1 VRNEPERF
9 LDHLR
14 LRLVGHRLSF
24 RRLACD
30 VLLLYVECEPGD
42 GKGVTIWL
50 DPIWRLRGPQGVL
63 VGSPQATDAMH
74 SEEGLAAVS
83 ALLGDLQ
90 ERAIERVDVQP
101 LTFDLRVMLEGGY
114 CLETFAVDQTVDE
127 SWHIRE
133 NTTGNRLKGSPNGLS
148 IGKSMLN

>member
-14 LRLVGHRLSF
+14 LGLVGHRVLF

-50 DPIWRLRGPQGVL
+50 DPIWRLRGPQGVVAGPRRQRTRCIARKDWPL
-63 VGSPQATDAMH
+63 SQRYWATCKNAQSSGST
-74 SEEGLAAVS
+74 S
-83 ALLGDLQ
+83 
-90 ERAIERVDVQP
+90 
-101 LTFDLRVMLEGGY
+101 
-114 CLETFAVDQTVDE
+114 
-127 SWHIRE
+127 
-133 NTTGNRLKGSPNGLS
+133 NR
-148 IGKSMLN
+148 